1 MEKINLIKQ
10 YNIVTPN
17 YSLDD
22 KEISFD
28 IYISPNQQVC
38 IIAKLDN
45 NYICWCSITAINDYD
60 TNSSIF
66 QYILNLNVKTIS
78 NESSALGEKY
88 NEVKNWH
95 HLIFSKRAYQNEN
108 RFFSPVN
115 SCFFMDGKFFASE
128 INTFYKQERSKCDY
142 RLIDDTYVSILEKY
156 KTILFKAN
164 QHYSYYH
171 EVKPIIKI
179 LEDERYLK
187 LSSVFEIRQLYLECI
202 QKSNDLY
209 NRYMTEVR

>member
-10 YNIVTPN
+10 YNSVTPN

-22 KEISFD
+22 QEISFE
-28 IYISPNQQVC
+28 IYISPDQEVC

-45 NYICWCSITAINDYD
+45 NYICWCSITDINDYD

-78 NESSALGEKY
+78 NESYALGEKY

-95 HLIFSKRAYQNEN
+95 RLIFSKRAYQNEY

-115 SCFFMDGKFFASE
+115 SSFFMDGKFFASE
-128 INTFYKQERSKCDY
+128 ISTFYKQERSKCDF

-156 KTILFKAN
+156 KTILYKAN
-164 QHYSYYH
+164 QHYCYYH

-179 LEDERYLK
+179 LEDESYLK
-187 LSSVFEIRQLYLECI
+187 LFPDSKIRQLYLECI
-202 QKSNDLY
+202 QKSKDLY
-209 NRYMTEVR
+209 NQYMTEVR

>member
-10 YNIVTPN
+10 YNSVTPN

-22 KEISFD
+22 KEISFE
-28 IYISPNQQVC
+28 IYISPDQEVC

-45 NYICWCSITAINDYD
+45 NYICWCSITDINDYD

-78 NESSALGEKY
+78 NESYALGEKY

-95 HLIFSKRAYQNEN
+95 RLIFSKRAYQNEY

-115 SCFFMDGKFFASE
+115 SSFFMDGKFFASE
-128 INTFYKQERSKCDY
+128 ISTFYKQERSKCDF

-156 KTILFKAN
+156 KTILYKAN

-179 LEDERYLK
+179 LEDESYLK
-187 LSSVFEIRQLYLECI
+187 LFPDSKIRQLYLECI
-202 QKSNDLY
+202 QKSKDLY
-209 NRYMTEVR
+209 NQYMTEVR